1 MGFAVLFDN
10 ILKFHCT
17 ISVNFYL
24 YLQSFYLKFF
34 DFSKIS
40 EIEMD
45 SKFAIFLS
53 QKKKFVSGEKMNVNK
68 LSQFFFFFADSIEK
82 TYAFFLVISKMSSF
96 LLQLFYI

>member
-1 MGFAVLFDN
+1 
-10 ILKFHCT
+10 
-17 ISVNFYL
+17 
-24 YLQSFYLKFF
+24 
-34 DFSKIS
+34 
-40 EIEMD
+40 MD

-68 LSQFFFFFADSIEK
+68 LSQFFFFFFADSIEK

>member
-1 MGFAVLFDN
+1 MGFTVLFDN

-24 YLQSFYLKFF
+24 YLQSFYLKIFY
-34 DFSKIS
+34 FSKIS

-53 QKKKFVSGEKMNVNK
+53 QRKMFVSGEKMNVNE
-68 LSQFFFFFADSIEK
+68 LSPI
-82 TYAFFLVISKMSSF
+82 
-96 LLQLFYI
+96 

>member
-1 MGFAVLFDN
+1 
-10 ILKFHCT
+10 
-17 ISVNFYL
+17 
-24 YLQSFYLKFF
+24 
-34 DFSKIS
+34 
-40 EIEMD
+40 MD

-68 LSQFFFFFADSIEK
+68 LRQLLFFFFFADSIEK

>member
-24 YLQSFYLKFF
+24 YLQSFYLKNFY
-34 DFSKIS
+34 FSKIS

-53 QKKKFVSGEKMNVNK
+53 QNKKFVSGEKMNVNK
-68 LSQFFFFFADSIEK
+68 LRQFFFFF
-82 TYAFFLVISKMSSF
+82 F
-96 LLQLFYI
+96 LLIRLKKLMPFF